1 MPTEYAMQDLEAR
14 VVSLERGRRR
24 DRALLGALS
33 ATLLALLALGAR
45 QSPGADLEDVELGT
59 VTVRALRV
67 LDHQG
72 RLRVLLAEDPADTQR
87 RDRAAGITF
96 YDTTGAE
103 RAGLSTFEDL
113 SVVLGLDAPAGVGAP
128 MRDRIGL
135 VVGANGAAAVDLIDN
150 TTSITV
156 RLTSDAE
163 GGGGLEFF
171 DYDLEQREV
180 EITRVNHEGE
190 AKRTMKLGG

>member
-1 MPTEYAMQDLEAR
+1 VHALEAR
-14 VVSLERGRRR
+14 VATLERARRR
-24 DRALLGALS
+24 DRALIG
-33 ATLLALLALGAR
+33 ALLASLVAVVTLGAR
-45 QSPGADLEDVELGT
+45 QSTAEDLEDVELGA
-59 VTVRALRV
+59 VTVRELRV

-87 RDRAAGITF
+87 RDRACGITW
-96 YDTTGAE
+96 YDSTGAE
-103 RAGLSTFEDL
+103 RAGLSTFADG
-113 SVVLGLDAPAGVGAP
+113 SVVLGLDAPVGVGAP

-135 VVGANGAAAVDLIDN
+135 VVHENGAARIDLIDN
-150 TTSITV
+150 TTSIAA
-156 RLTSDAE
+156 RLLAESE

-171 DYDLEQREV
+171 DYDLDAREV